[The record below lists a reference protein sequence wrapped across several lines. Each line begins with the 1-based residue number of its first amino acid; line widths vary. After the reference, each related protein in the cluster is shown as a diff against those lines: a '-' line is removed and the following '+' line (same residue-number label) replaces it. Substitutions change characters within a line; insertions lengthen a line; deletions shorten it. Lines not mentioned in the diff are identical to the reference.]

1 MSNLS
6 LSVCAIFVSFVACI
20 SPPFMNPFYEQIQPL
35 YHRRGRGEEA
45 RVLHCENMFTV
56 LYDCAHVTQRLRYG
70 RVGLE

>member
-1 MSNLS
+1 MK
-6 LSVCAIFVSFVACI
+6 
-20 SPPFMNPFYEQIQPL
+20 PFYEQIQPL

-70 RVGLE
+70 RVVLE